1 MVALAAFL
9 RSGRFIVTLTIPSAR
24 STISVSKS
32 MPANIL
38 MAVGYNPY
46 RRFRARP
53 SDYVL
58 VVAAVAV
65 CVALLAWAV
74 FA

>member
-1 MVALAAFL
+1 
-9 RSGRFIVTLTIPSAR
+9 
-24 STISVSKS
+24 